1 MTLEHNRYE
10 QLCALAGV
18 GQITPD
24 EMSELRSHLS
34 SCASCQAVQK
44 DFLEVSAVWLTPASP
59 TLPEMPIS
67 ESAMK
72 TKILGRLQESG
83 AQFSKPIKQPIAEPA
98 VIPPAVRSSKFG
110 MRVPIWAVA
119 AMFIVGGIL
128 GFGIASRLQVPASA
142 PVVSYRPPA
151 PVVPATT
158 PQPAVQIPASSQQ
171 VDRELQQKL
180 AAVDSERVQL
190 RTQMQALQQQ
200 IALLEEQ
207 RKRDADAVAE
217 LKTSVDSNQLAARN
231 AQAEL
236 KQLRDSQSAKDADI
250 VAAQYRVRELE
261 DKLKQQDD
269 SERQLMAKGGS
280 ELRDLIGARN
290 LHIIDVAD
298 VGAGGVKRPFGRVFY
313 TEGKS
318 LIFYAYDLS
327 KTKGNQTF
335 YVWGRR
341 EGDPQSNHALGAL
354 RNDDSNQQRWVFDF
368 SNTKVL
374 ASIDSVYVT
383 LEPNDKP
390 GSQPKGRKL
399 LNAYLGTPAN
409 HP

>member
-1 MTLEHNRYE
+1 MLEHSRFE
-10 QLCALAGV
+10 ELCALAAV
-18 GQITPD
+18 GQIAPD
-24 EMSELRSHLS
+24 EMSELRAHLQECP
-34 SCASCQAVQK
+34 SCKQAES
-44 DFLEVSAVWLTPASP
+44 DFLEVNAIWLTQAAGTESGLPASEAA
-59 TLPEMPIS
+59 LK
-67 ESAMK
+67 A
-72 TKILGRLQESG
+72 KILGKLQDSG
-83 AQFSKPIKQPIAEPA
+83 AHFSKPVTRQNADTA
-98 VIPPAVRSSKFG
+98 VVPFAAPVR
-110 MRVPIWAVA
+110 RNWTQVPIWAVA
-119 AMFIVGGIL
+119 AMFLIGGLL
-128 GFGIASRLQVPASA
+128 GFAIASRRRVPAPIVAQQDPPPAVIVPAPQSA
-142 PVVSYRPPA
+142 PAPPSA
-151 PVVPATT
+151 NSAKNLEQNLVAADTER
-158 PQPAVQIPASSQQ
+158 ANLRNQIQS
-171 VDRELQQKL
+171 LH
-180 AAVDSERVQL
+180 
-190 RTQMQALQQQ
+190 QQ
-200 IALLEEQ
+200 IASLQDE
-207 RKRDADAVAE
+207 RKRDADV
-217 LKTSVDSNQLAARN
+217 LSQLRSTADANESAAQS

-236 KQLRDSQSAKDADI
+236 KQLKDAQSAKDAEI
-250 VAAQYRVRELE
+250 VAAQYRMRELE
-261 DKLKQQDD
+261 DKLKQQDE

-298 VGAGGVKRPFGRVFY
+298 VAAGGVKKPFGRVFY

-354 RNDDSNQQRWVFDF
+354 RNDDANQQRWVFDF

-383 LEPNDKP
+383 LEPTDKP